1 MMDEIDFELCL
12 NVDQVQ
18 ITQTPAFH
26 REKRKQYPVHNNT
39 TNSTNNTTPRV
50 RTHDEL
56 GDSTADESA
65 ITPVPPAKRARIS
78 QSEVSYRTQPMNMNA
93 SHQAIGALVDS
104 SPLFNHYTG
113 FFNFQSYQQGP
124 VDANGVLPAVPR
136 RAMSEDMDIDMMY
149 MGSETET
156 EAETEAPPERF
167 HGQCP
172 IHSFGTGSFGSG
184 LGSFSSQRN
193 NSASMFPIYEDPVD
207 MDIEGVFCGED
218 WYSSPD
224 EDKENVENGHEQGS
238 ILQEMDSNSVAVY
251 QRR

>member
-12 NVDQVQ
+12 NVDQVA
-18 ITQTPAFH
+18 TAFH
-26 REKRKQYPVHNNT
+26 REKRKRCPVQNNI
-39 TNSTNNTTPRV
+39 TNSINNHTPQAGIY
-50 RTHDEL
+50 DEI
-56 GDSTADESA
+56 GDSTADEST
-65 ITPVPPAKRARIS
+65 ITPIPPAKRARIS
-78 QSEVSYRTQPMNMNA
+78 QSDLPYQTQSTNA
-93 SHQAIGALVDS
+93 SHQGTGPLLDS
-104 SPLFNHYTG
+104 SQLFNHYTG
-113 FFNFQSYQQGP
+113 FFSLDSYQQGH

-136 RAMSEDMDIDMMY
+136 RAMSEDMDIDMVH

-172 IHSFGTGSFGSG
+172 IHSFDTWSNPSFSGG

-193 NSASMFPIYEDPVD
+193 NSTSMFPIYEDPVD
-207 MDIEGVFCGED
+207 MDIEGVFCGEE

-251 QRR
+251 QRG